1 MAADKARFYM
11 EQSLPELQEL
21 KKKKIFTEKEISDV
35 VKKRNQFELRVNAS
49 GCNAQDYIRYL
60 EFEINLDQLRKK
72 RIKRLGVKLNRNASS
87 GQRRIFFIMDRATQK
102 FYGEQVLWM
111 QYIEYARKEKA
122 GKILNKALMNV
133 LRLHPT
139 EPQFW
144 IFAASCAI
152 EDNMDITEGRSYL
165 QRGLRFSKTSRVLWV
180 EYAKLEMVF
189 IAKVLARRELLGID
203 APTVDE
209 YGVEEDEEGNI
220 KLPQI
225 SAEDIDPSIKK
236 DHSLD
241 TAALE
246 NIEANPALNG
256 AIALA
261 IFDSAVKEIPN
272 DAQFAEDFF
281 NVFAQFGH
289 LRCAMKILEHVITY
303 SQEVAPTAP
312 QTLSMCVKLPLIGA
326 DPTEPTFPS
335 FLRTAISRMA
345 EVVKAAPT
353 KAPLYA
359 SFIKSMVDI
368 ATLQEVDS
376 DICKVA
382 TSMALKYFRQAEEQG
397 ETTAETYLYFA
408 ELCGKSSIN
417 GVDTKGALER
427 GVSKY
432 PNHDKLQALASRVRS
447 PEGAILRKS
456 TFL

>member
-1 MAADKARFYM
+1 MAADKARLYM

-21 KKKKIFTEKEISDV
+21 RKKKVFTEKEISDV
-35 VKKRNQFELRVNAS
+35 VKKRHQFELRVNAPS
-49 GCNAQDYIRYL
+49 CNAQDYIRYL

-102 FYGEQVLWM
+102 FYGDQMLWM
-111 QYIEYARKEKA
+111 QYIEYARKERA

-152 EDNMDITEGRSYL
+152 EDNMDIAGGRSYL
-165 QRGLRFSKTSRVLWV
+165 QRGLKFNKTSRVLWV
-180 EYAKLEMVF
+180 EYTKLEMVF
-189 IAKVLARRELLGID
+189 VAKVLSRRALLGID
-203 APTVDE
+203 GLTVDG
-209 YGVEEDEEGNI
+209 YGVGEEDGEGNI

-225 SAEDIDPSIKK
+225 SAEDIDPSLKR

-246 NIEANPALNG
+246 DVGTNPTLNG

-261 IFDSAVKEIPN
+261 IFDSAVREIP
-272 DAQFAEDFF
+272 DDVKFAEDFF
-281 NVFAQFGH
+281 SVFAQFGH
-289 LRCAMKILEHVITY
+289 LRCAVKILEHVIAY
-303 SQEVAPTAP
+303 SREIAPTAP
-312 QTLSMCVKLPLIGA
+312 QTLSMCVKLPLIGV
-326 DPTEPTFPS
+326 DPSEPIFPS
-335 FLRTAISRMA
+335 RLRAVISEMA
-345 EVVKAAPT
+345 EAVETASV

-359 SFIKSMVDI
+359 SFIKSMVGI
-368 ATLQEVDS
+368 ATLQEVGS

-382 TSMALKYFRQAEEQG
+382 TSMALKYFRRAEEQG
-397 ETTAETYLYFA
+397 EITPEIYLYFA
-408 ELCGKSSIN
+408 ELCGKSNIN
-417 GVDTKGALER
+417 GIDITGTLER

-432 PNHDKLQALASRVRS
+432 PNHDRLRVLASHAR
-447 PEGAILRKS
+447 PLTGAV
-456 TFL
+456 

>member
-1 MAADKARFYM
+1 V
-11 EQSLPELQEL
+11 QPSSLCQ
-21 KKKKIFTEKEISDV
+21 KINDTQKEISNV
-35 VKKRNQFELRVNAS
+35 VKKRNQFELRVNAP
-49 GCNAQDYIRYL
+49 GCNSQDYIRYL
-60 EFEINLDQLRKK
+60 EFEINLNQLRKK
-72 RIKRLGVKLNRNASS
+72 RIKRLGVKLNRDASS
-87 GQRRIFFIMDRATQK
+87 GQHRIFFIMERATQK
-102 FYGEQVLWM
+102 FYGDQVLWM

-165 QRGLRFSKTSRVLWV
+165 QRGLRFNKASRVLWV

-189 IAKVLARRELLGID
+189 VAKVLARRALLGIG

-209 YGVEEDEEGNI
+209 YGVGGEDGEGNI

-225 SAEDIDPSIKK
+225 SAEDIDPSLKK

-246 NIEANPALNG
+246 DVGANPALNG

-261 IFDSAVKEIPN
+261 IFDSAIREIP
-272 DAQFAEDFF
+272 DDVEFAKDFF

-289 LRCAMKILEHVITY
+289 LHCTMKVLEHVIAY
-303 SQEVAPTAP
+303 SQGIAPTAP
-312 QTLSMCVKLPLIGA
+312 QTLSMYVKLPLIGA
-326 DPTEPTFPS
+326 DPTEPVFPS
-335 FLRTAISRMA
+335 RLRTAISRMA
-345 EVVKAAPT
+345 EAVKTAPT

-359 SFIKSMVDI
+359 SFVRSMVGL
-368 ATLQEVDS
+368 AVLQEVDS

-382 TSMALKYFRQAEEQG
+382 ASMALKYFRQAEEQG
-397 ETTAETYLYFA
+397 EITPEIYLDFA
-408 ELCGKSSIN
+408 KLCGKSNIN
-417 GVDTKGALER
+417 GVDIKGTLER

-432 PNHDKLQALASRVRS
+432 PNHEKLKALASRARS
-447 PEGAILRKS
+447 LKGA
-456 TFL
+456 T

>member
-21 KKKKIFTEKEISDV
+21 KKKKIFSEKEISDV

-102 FYGEQVLWM
+102 FYGDQVLWM

-122 GKILNKALMNV
+122 GKILDKALMNV

-139 EPQFW
+139 ESQFW

-165 QRGLRFSKTSRVLWV
+165 QRGLRFNKASRVLWV

-189 IAKVLARRELLGID
+189 IAKVLARRTLLGID
-203 APTVDE
+203 APMVDE
-209 YGVEEDEEGNI
+209 YGVGEEDGEGNI

-225 SAEDIDPSIKK
+225 SAEDIDPSLKK
-236 DHSLD
+236 DHSLS

-246 NIEANPALNG
+246 DIEANPALNG

-261 IFDSAVKEIPN
+261 IFDSAIKEVPN
-272 DAQFAEDFF
+272 DVRFAEDFF

-289 LRCAMKILEHVITY
+289 LRCAAKILEHVIAY

-326 DPTEPTFPS
+326 DPTESIFPS
-335 FLRTAISRMA
+335 RLRTAISRMA
-345 EVVKAAPT
+345 EALKTAPAKT
-353 KAPLYA
+353 PLYA
-359 SFIKSMVDI
+359 SFIKSMVGI
-368 ATLQEVDS
+368 ATLQEVDP
-376 DICKVA
+376 DIRKVT
-382 TSMALKYFRQAEEQG
+382 TSMALKYFQQAEEHG
-397 ETTAETYLYFA
+397 EIAPEMYLYFA
-408 ELCGKSSIN
+408 ELCGKGNISGI
-417 GVDTKGALER
+417 DIKGTLER
-427 GVSKY
+427 GASKY
-432 PNHDKLQALASRVRS
+432 PNHDKLQALASRARS
-447 PEGAILRKS
+447 LKGPI
-456 TFL
+456 

>member
-1 MAADKARFYM
+1 MAADKARLYM

-35 VKKRNQFELRVNAS
+35 IKKRNQFELRVNAS

-72 RIKRLGVKLNRNASS
+72 RVKRLGVKLNRNAGS

-102 FYGEQVLWM
+102 FYGDQALWM

-139 EPQFW
+139 ESQFW

-165 QRGLRFSKTSRVLWV
+165 QRGLRFNKASRVLWV

-189 IAKVLARRELLGID
+189 VAKVLARRALLGID
-203 APTVDE
+203 GPTVDE
-209 YGVEEDEEGNI
+209 YGAGEEDGDGNI
-220 KLPQI
+220 RLPQI
-225 SAEDIDPSIKK
+225 SAEDIDPSLKK

-246 NIEANPALNG
+246 DVEANPALNG
-256 AIALA
+256 AVALA
-261 IFDSAVKEIPN
+261 IFDSAVREIP
-272 DAQFAEDFF
+272 DDVKFAEDFF
-281 NVFAQFGH
+281 SVFAQFGH
-289 LRCAMKILEHVITY
+289 LRCGVKILEHVIAY
-303 SQEVAPTAP
+303 SQEIAPTAP
-312 QTLSMCVKLPLIGA
+312 QTLSMCVRLPLLGA
-326 DPTEPTFPS
+326 DPTEPIFPS
-335 FLRTAISRMA
+335 RLRAAISGMA
-345 EVVKAAPT
+345 EAVKIARA

-359 SFIKSMVDI
+359 SFVKSMVCI

-376 DICKVA
+376 DIRKIT

-397 ETTAETYLYFA
+397 EITPEIYLYFA
-408 ELCGKSSIN
+408 ELCEKSNIN
-417 GVDTKGALER
+417 GVDIKGTLER

-432 PNHDKLQALASRVRS
+432 PNHDRLQVLASRSRS
-447 PEGAILRKS
+447 PKGAI
-456 TFL
+456 